1 MYTTLHR
8 EWKLQV
14 SSSSSNTRTITAT
27 HLKQNSDTEIHER
40 LGEIYHALP
49 SVIDRHRRN
58 SQVRSLWA
66 KGKFLAWKRRV
77 LCLVLHVS
85 SNTTRPKV
93 QMKILEIKIHWTIP
107 HRYCLW
113 LQLKTKILIC
123 IILGIIF
130 FSSSKKRESAGV
142 VCRSTKI
149 IDKDSPG
156 KCSPRQ
162 TFALQNSEC
171 IFYKQTRTW
180 YSEVTGD
187 DVLPSRRSTY
197 RPAGF

>member
-66 KGKFLAWKRRV
+66 KGKFLA
-77 LCLVLHVS
+77 
-85 SNTTRPKV
+85 
-93 QMKILEIKIHWTIP
+93 
-107 HRYCLW
+107 
-113 LQLKTKILIC
+113 
-123 IILGIIF
+123 
-130 FSSSKKRESAGV
+130 
-142 VCRSTKI
+142 
-149 IDKDSPG
+149 
-156 KCSPRQ
+156 
-162 TFALQNSEC
+162 
-171 IFYKQTRTW
+171 
-180 YSEVTGD
+180 
-187 DVLPSRRSTY
+187 
-197 RPAGF
+197 